1 MLPRSQTAGNGIIR
15 YIEFE
20 DDTDPCFS
28 ASMDVNGIER
38 DLFSPE
44 SQMEEIRAP
53 WLDAKWDAVHK

>member
-1 MLPRSQTAGNGIIR
+1 
-15 YIEFE
+15 
-20 DDTDPCFS
+20 
-28 ASMDVNGIER
+28 MDVNGIER